1 MYQLKYDEREPY
13 YLELLTGFGLKIQEA
28 KAYLACLKLGQSTV
42 SQIARETYMQRTF
55 MYDIL
60 DVLKKRGIVSEV
72 DVAGKKQFRAI
83 PIESFRFLLK
93 EKFERFE
100 AFIPELRTLEA
111 QTDSPNVR
119 FFEGKD
125 GIKSV
130 LQDTLD
136 QPPDSEI
143 FCYSNAQGFYTKED
157 DFEKWYVGERAKR
170 KINMRFLAPDN
181 PETLAYVKNDK
192 RDLRTSRLVPQNLF
206 PFPAEI
212 DIYGNKVAIITLR
225 KEMAA
230 MIIES
235 EDVAKTQRMIF
246 ELAWAGAKARLHGR
260 SFSIV

>member
-1 MYQLKYDEREPY
+1 MYQLKYQEREPY
-13 YLELLTGFGLKIQEA
+13 YLELLTGFGLKPQEA
-28 KAYLACLKLGQSTV
+28 KVYLACLKLGQVTV
-42 SQIARETYMQRTF
+42 SQVAKDSGMQRTF
-55 MYDIL
+55 IYDIL
-60 DVLKKRGIVSEV
+60 ADLTKRGIVSEV

-83 PIESFRFLLK
+83 SIESFRFLLK

-136 QPPDSEI
+136 QPPGSEI
-143 FCYSNAQGFYTKED
+143 LCYSNAQGFYTKEYE
-157 DFEKWYVGERAKR
+157 FEQWYVGERAKR
-170 KINMRFLAPDN
+170 KIHMRFLAPDN
-181 PETLAYVKNDK
+181 PETLEYVKNDK
-192 RDLRTSRLVPQNLF
+192 KHRRTSRVVPQDLF
-206 PFPAEI
+206 SFPAEI

-225 KEMAA
+225 REMAA

-235 EDVAKTQRMIF
+235 ADLADMQRMIF
-246 ELAWAGAKARLHGR
+246 ELAWRGAKETKRKD
-260 SFSIV
+260 